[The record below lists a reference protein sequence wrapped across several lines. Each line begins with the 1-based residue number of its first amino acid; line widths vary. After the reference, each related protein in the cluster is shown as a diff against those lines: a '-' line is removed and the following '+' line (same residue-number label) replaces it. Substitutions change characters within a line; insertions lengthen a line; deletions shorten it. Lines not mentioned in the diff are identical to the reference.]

1 MNVIDYIKWRGDIS
15 FEEKELNVVDSLLFS
30 ALSYEILD
38 EVFLSYTSLTIAEL
52 ADIYFSMYSEE
63 ELKNMKILAFQSY
76 EILKAMKNSIRYKN
90 LVVSNYVNEVTYY
103 AQFSALCF
111 SHEDKWKYVA
121 YRGTDDH
128 FIGWKEDFAMFY
140 EHTILGVH
148 KAQAYLEKIAK
159 TLFGDTKLYVGGHS
173 KGGHFAMYAAGHM
186 SRNIQDKIVRVDNF
200 DGPGFH
206 ASIWE
211 EDSMQNIIS
220 KVHTYA
226 PADSFFGRWLNSK
239 GEYKIIQSKGKGL
252 RQHSIYNWEI
262 DVTNFV
268 YVDTYSENGN
278 KAYTKFMEIIYAH
291 NDEQL
296 EEMITLLFDA
306 FLNVQIYTLKD
317 LTNGPNIKKAFK
329 EIVGLDPEIRKLF
342 MDLIFLNLGSAIF

>member
-1 MNVIDYIKWRGDIS
+1 MNVLDYIKWRGDIS
-15 FEEKELNVVDSLLFS
+15 FEEKELNTIDSLLFS
-30 ALSYEILD
+30 ALSYEIFD
-38 EVFLSYTSLTIAEL
+38 EVFKTRTCITIDEL
-52 ADIYFSMYSEE
+52 ADLYFSMYSEE

-76 EILKAMKNSIRYKN
+76 EILKAMKDSVRYKS
-90 LVVSNYVNEVTYY
+90 LVVSNYVNEVDYY
-103 AQFSALCF
+103 AQFSAVCF
-111 SHEDKWKYVA
+111 SYKDKWKYIA

-140 EHTILGVH
+140 EYTILGVH
-148 KAQAYLEKIAK
+148 KAKAYFEKVAK
-159 TLFGDTKLYVGGHS
+159 NLCENIKLYVGGHS

-186 SRNIQDKIVRVDNF
+186 PKDIQEKIVCVDNF

-206 ASIWE
+206 ASLWE
-211 EDSMQNIIS
+211 EEGMQNIIS
-220 KVHTYA
+220 KIRTYA
-226 PADSFFGRWLNSK
+226 PTDSFFGRWLTLK
-239 GEYKIIQSKGKGL
+239 GDYQIIHSKGKGL

-262 DVTNFV
+262 DVTKFV
-268 YVDTYSENGN
+268 YKDEFSENGN
-278 KAYTKFMEIIYAH
+278 KAYAKFMEIINSH
-291 NDEQL
+291 NEEQL